1 MRLCV
6 FDAGQGPRLG
16 HVRKNH
22 IVDVAALDPGL
33 PRDRASL
40 SAAGHEARTRLT
52 LVADSCPMPNML
64 VRRDAVRVLEEWDEP
79 DPPALPS

>member
-1 MRLCV
+1 MRLCA

-22 IVDVAALDPGL
+22 IVDMAALDPAL
-33 PRDRASL
+33 PRDRAGL
-40 SAAGHEARTRLT
+40 AAAGHDLAGRLQAI
-52 LVADSCPMPNML
+52 ADSCPMPSMM

-79 DPPALPS
+79 GIDP

>member
-6 FDAGQGPRLG
+6 FDAGLGPRLG

-22 IVDVAALDPGL
+22 IVDMAALDPAL
-33 PRDRASL
+33 PHDRASL
-40 SAAGHEARTRLT
+40 ATAPARLQAI
-52 LVADSCPMPNML
+52 ADSCPMPSMM

-79 DPPALPS
+79 VPGT